1 MLWTFRRDVITTKR
15 RQAENQEGFLGRV
28 ALGLR
33 PVAMGR
39 EGLPSGGH
47 WNKGPG
53 VGAQSRRCAQTSGS
67 RGHTRKSGGDKRR
80 VGWGQMTEKEL

>member
-15 RQAENQEGFLGRV
+15 RQAENQEGFLGGV

-39 EGLPSGGH
+39 KGLPSGGH

-53 VGAQSRRCAQTSGS
+53 VGAQSGRCARPQGPGTHRKIRRRQD
-67 RGHTRKSGGDKRR
+67 RGWAGDR
-80 VGWGQMTEKEL
+80 